1 MGMKNGM
8 LWSSKTLKY
17 LKRKKRLTKWAM
29 KNFLESNYETEKK
42 KKELEQFSGIIL
54 TLKTPSGAALL
65 EIKRDSK
72 IIE

>member
-29 KNFLESNYETEKK
+29 KHFLESNYETEKK
-42 KKELEQFSGIIL
+42 KKELNSSQEQY
-54 TLKTPSGAALL
+54 
-65 EIKRDSK
+65 
-72 IIE
+72 

>member
-1 MGMKNGM
+1 
-8 LWSSKTLKY
+8 
-17 LKRKKRLTKWAM
+17 M

-72 IIE
+72 IIG